1 MVATRAAIVLAQ
13 ILSYFPLWFLHRLS
27 DSLALLL
34 QWVFAYRQKVVQDN
48 IYRAFPQRD
57 RAFYR
62 KVIQGFYL
70 NFSDLL
76 VESIKSLHISPGE
89 MKKRLRLRNP
99 EVLEQLYRQKRGVI
113 MVMGHYANFEWLAMG
128 IPLLVPQ
135 PCFAVYQKLKNRQF
149 SKMVVKIREQFGLT
163 LFPMADT
170 YPFMLHNEAEAP
182 LYVFMADQSPHKG
195 KIKFRTSFL
204 GRSTPV
210 HLGVENLAR
219 QCDLAVVFMEM
230 HRTRRGRYEL
240 ECKLLYESTQKAQ
253 PYEVT
258 RRHVAALE
266 ERIRQKPQDWLW
278 SHKRW
283 KHAQD

>member
-13 ILSYFPLWFLHRLS
+13 ILSFFPLWFLHRLS

-48 IYRAFPQRD
+48 IYRAFPQCH

-135 PCFAVYQKLKNRQF
+135 PCYAVYQKLKNREF

-230 HRTRRGRYEL
+230 HRMRRGRYEL
-240 ECKLLYESTQKAQ
+240 VCKLLYENTQKAK